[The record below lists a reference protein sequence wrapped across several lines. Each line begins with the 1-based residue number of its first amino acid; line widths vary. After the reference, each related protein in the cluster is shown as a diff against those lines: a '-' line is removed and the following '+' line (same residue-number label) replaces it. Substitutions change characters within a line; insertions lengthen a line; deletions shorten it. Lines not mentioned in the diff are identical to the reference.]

1 MNIHI
6 TKTYNIGGLIGLRQN
21 SVRNAAEKMG
31 YKEMSLF
38 RFPDIYDTDDDLNV
52 RMEGITSALCP
63 SDIVIFQHPSGGS
76 PRYDTFLYE
85 HIKACNG
92 TKIVA
97 FVQEVASRRT
107 NIEYSLQEEIDL
119 LNRADMYIF
128 ASELL
133 RKYYL
138 ENGLMEK
145 PYIIQKVSDYLTD
158 ISVNR
163 HNGKK
168 LYLMLDA
175 DGESNPNSYD
185 DVEVITY
192 DEYHAAEII
201 LKLSEGGMGLICNQ
215 DETALGI
222 YMAAGIPVIIKKGLP
237 GEEYVTSHKIGLA
250 ASDLNDIYR
259 NLMSLTEDSMRA
271 YYDNVKKLQGLFTSG
286 MYTQKLLIDTVLMVK
301 EML

>member
-38 RFPDIYDTDDDLNV
+38 RFPDIYDTDEDLNV

-63 SDIVIFQHPSGGS
+63 NDIVIFQHPSGES

-85 HIKACNG
+85 HIKACSG

-163 HNGKK
+163 HNRKK
-168 LYLMLDA
+168 LYLMRDA
-175 DGESNPNSYD
+175 DGESNPNSYA
-185 DVEVITY
+185 DVE
-192 DEYHAAEII
+192 
-201 LKLSEGGMGLICNQ
+201 
-215 DETALGI
+215 ETALGI

-259 NLMSLTEDSMRA
+259 NLMSLTEDSMRT

-301 EML
+301 ELL